1 MVDAHARLSCALNQS
16 QCETFALGIR
26 ISKTFKDQWR
36 SRAYLRP
43 EAGFGLYAGTETA
56 VRADLGVCF
65 RDRKRGELGVQAL
78 RLQTASDCILCPA
91 QTTVPWTSRCYSAT
105 AKSYMA
111 WVDMGEA
118 TYCTAPLPL
127 HQEWWGLAVCEDQ
140 CSYASTQLRNR
151 PLPPPPPPPCH
162 KPKTKLTWLGWE
174 IMLRPPWSLALE
186 LMHIIINYKL

>member
-1 MVDAHARLSCALNQS
+1 MVDAHARLRCALSQS
-16 QCETFALGIR
+16 RCETFALGIR

-43 EAGFGLYAGTETA
+43 EAGFGVYAGTETA
-56 VRADLGVCF
+56 VRKDLGVCF
-65 RDRKRGELGVQAL
+65 RDRKRGQLGVQAL

-127 HQEWWGLAVCEDQ
+127 QPRVLRTGSLWRSVQLCINA
-140 CSYASTQLRNR
+140 ATQQAFI
-151 PLPPPPPPPCH
+151 PPPPPPCH

-174 IMLRPPWSLALE
+174 IMLHPPWSLALE